1 MELREFVSKSL
12 VDIRNGVI
20 DANLA
25 IAKQEGKTLGKD
37 MASQF
42 AIPAGGSKDKDIIFD
57 VAVVVTQENS
67 TTGGGGIKVAVVN
80 IGGEVKDAGKQE
92 QTSHIK
98 FTITPHQWI
107 G

>member
-1 MELREFVSKSL
+1 MELREFVSKTL
-12 VDIRNGVI
+12 VDIRNGVM
-20 DANLA
+20 DANKE
-25 IAKQEGKTLGKD
+25 IAEQEGKTLGKD

-42 AIPAGGSKDKDIIFD
+42 SIPAGGAKDKDIIFD
-57 VAVVVTQENS
+57 VAVVVTQEGS
-67 TTGGGGIKVAVVN
+67 TNGGGGIRVAVIN
-80 IGGEVKDAGKQE
+80 LGGEVKNAERHE